1 MDKLPSLAEI
11 GRRVRERRKAE
22 GLSQKDLAGLTGIG
36 HPSIIALEKGTGR
49 LRLEN
54 AWTLLSVLGLAE
66 TGGTVSL
73 DVEGKSYDAVYSLGD
88 GMITVVSDLGR
99 KTAQIGGFEGNER
112 SLAERLLSEL
122 VAERRGER

>member
-1 MDKLPSLAEI
+1 
-11 GRRVRERRKAE
+11 
-22 GLSQKDLAGLTGIG
+22 LSQKDLAGLTGIG

-66 TGGTVSL
+66 TGGTVGL